1 MRKKKILIGLV
12 MAMMIAGTTGC
23 GNHKSD
29 RNSSEAVYLGSS
41 ASNKSASYAAA
52 ATEASADWE
61 CGLSDG
67 EFEYSP
73 ESAYNGVSSEARSV
87 ETDDTTNTLSQID
100 TEKLVYRCDM
110 QFDTEDYNSSINEL
124 KNLMNK
130 YGAFLEY
137 ENEWNNGG
145 SKNTPS
151 LHNYNATIRIPVE
164 NYQAFL
170 DGIGNLGDLKN
181 KSQNVENL
189 SQEYSDLSAE
199 LEVLEAKRDSYISMM
214 KEAKTLDDMES
225 LLMIDERLTEVEVS
239 INRIK
244 TRINNINN
252 DVSFSYITITINE
265 VREYE
270 APAAETFGQRVSQA
284 FKDGWKNFK
293 EGCQDFVIWAAEH
306 VIGLGIFF
314 VILLIIWFALLRK
327 PFKAFRK
334 WLRNKK
340 AAKKAAKAAN
350 NTSTAYNTS
359 TGKVDISAVPSDNT
373 GVPVDSSVSDSAD
386 VPADSS
392 VSDSANVPA
401 DSSISG
407 SADAPSDTAAD
418 NTEV

>member
-29 RNSSEAVYLGSS
+29 RNSSEAVYFGNS

-189 SQEYSDLSAE
+189 SQEYSDLSA
-199 LEVLEAKRDSYISMM
+199 
-214 KEAKTLDDMES
+214 
-225 LLMIDERLTEVEVS
+225 
-239 INRIK
+239 
-244 TRINNINN
+244 
-252 DVSFSYITITINE
+252 
-265 VREYE
+265 
-270 APAAETFGQRVSQA
+270 
-284 FKDGWKNFK
+284 
-293 EGCQDFVIWAAEH
+293 
-306 VIGLGIFF
+306 
-314 VILLIIWFALLRK
+314 
-327 PFKAFRK
+327 
-334 WLRNKK
+334 
-340 AAKKAAKAAN
+340 
-350 NTSTAYNTS
+350 
-359 TGKVDISAVPSDNT
+359 
-373 GVPVDSSVSDSAD
+373 
-386 VPADSS
+386 
-392 VSDSANVPA
+392 
-401 DSSISG
+401 
-407 SADAPSDTAAD
+407 
-418 NTEV
+418 